1 MRARV
6 LACVR
11 LTRSLYASKSYCTAV
26 ERGIFIFCMTGY
38 GSNVRTMFSVPGSTK
53 WELHAFHALILLIV
67 SANDK
72 MCSIKNT

>member
-1 MRARV
+1 M
-6 LACVR
+6 
-11 LTRSLYASKSYCTAV
+11 
-26 ERGIFIFCMTGY
+26 IGY

-72 MCSIKNT
+72 MYSIKNT